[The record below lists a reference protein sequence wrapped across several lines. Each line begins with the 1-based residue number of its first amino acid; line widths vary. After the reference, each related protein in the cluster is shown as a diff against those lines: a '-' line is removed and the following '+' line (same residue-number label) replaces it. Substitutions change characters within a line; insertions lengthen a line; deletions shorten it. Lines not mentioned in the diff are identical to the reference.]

1 MRPRDPSPGRRILL
15 QRWKSQRASCP
26 VPLLSW
32 IFSSFG
38 LDGWCMTKIE
48 ADYST
53 RAGCSLMIYK
63 TGVQWCSVSDVP
75 RGTILC
81 FMIFMRVRRL
91 LTAGTGLVPQYIIF

>member
-53 RAGCSLMIYK
+53 RAGRYLMNFQA
-63 TGVQWCSVSDVP
+63 GVQWDGNEMFHVEHW
-75 RGTILC
+75 
-81 FMIFMRVRRL
+81 L
-91 LTAGTGLVPQYIIF
+91 LVHASAAA